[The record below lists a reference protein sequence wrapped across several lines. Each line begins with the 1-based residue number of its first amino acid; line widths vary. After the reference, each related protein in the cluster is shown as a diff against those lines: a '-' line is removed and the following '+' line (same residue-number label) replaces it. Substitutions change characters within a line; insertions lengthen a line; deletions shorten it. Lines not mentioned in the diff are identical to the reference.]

1 MKVVVFFKPRSST
14 AIRTTYWRASTNEL
28 LTSFTARGRDREG
41 SVITHSRGKK
51 VLLPYSL
58 KSLLW
63 PNHRPKRKD
72 FLDTCYRPDQERKR
86 ALFRIRVRARH
97 LQCLFLLSTG
107 PPSDR
112 RKKITPMPIANDI
125 EFLAIT
131 TIKGRRWIKES
142 YCNCWREIR
151 ASTRGSDSGQKS
163 SESSAAK
170 REDLWSIWKSISQRP
185 VYCTYWLID
194 CIDWVSIRELWYIY
208 STPADE
214 TFQLEARSYQHFN
227 TNKNRNRNSW
237 GPRPYRK
244 RSMND

>member
-1 MKVVVFFKPRSST
+1 MYP

-63 PNHRPKRKD
+63 PNHRPKRKH

-97 LQCLFLLSTG
+97 LQCLLLLSTG

-151 ASTRGSDSGQKS
+151 AIVLEEAIADKRAQRAVQLSGKIC
-163 SESSAAK
+163 
-170 REDLWSIWKSISQRP
+170 DLFERAYRKDRYIAH
-185 VYCTYWLID
+185 TDWLI
-194 CIDWVSIRELWYIY
+194 V
-208 STPADE
+208 
-214 TFQLEARSYQHFN
+214 
-227 TNKNRNRNSW
+227 
-237 GPRPYRK
+237 
-244 RSMND
+244 